1 MVFKNGHTRFYL
13 LLAVLSISI
22 KADVPCIGSAS
33 SITWWQT
40 KNDNPCGLME
50 ETARVCNSQAAVDRI
65 TYGGDYRADPDSCEC
80 SVPYF
85 NLANACAYCG
95 TGDHNRGTSK
105 DEFFEKCDKNNLNV
119 SPQFPE
125 NVTQTYLVPPWATM
139 AIPASGNWSFDDA
152 EAYASENPTPTESAK
167 PTDPSDHHYS
177 VGAVVGGTLGGV
189 FALALVVAIA
199 VLIWCRRS
207 STAARRRRLMM
218 RAQGIP
224 TKVKDTDSIFEI
236 DDEPRRDHDDLDKA
250 YIPVPYTGSAGSQ
263 TSARQSG
270 LWGTPSPG
278 FAASGR
284 FGQHSHRRSQPSSGV
299 NPLDDENSLYS
310 RPSVYSRPGSFAPLQ
325 SPLPAVR
332 KGVEAGYDYFGSN
345 KNRSSF
351 AVNNQHVHHES
362 DAGVSLYS
370 DSQEDSTK
378 QSLPPM
384 YTDVYKPNNMI

>member
-1 MVFKNGHTRFYL
+1 MVFKNGHTLFYL
-13 LLAVLSISI
+13 LLAVLFASI
-22 KADVPCIGSAS
+22 KAIPCIESAS
-33 SITWWQT
+33 NIVWWQT
-40 KNDNPCGLME
+40 NNNNPCDLMG
-50 ETARVCNSQAAVDRI
+50 ETAQVCNRQAAVDRL
-65 TYGGDYRADPDSCEC
+65 TPGGFYRADPDSCEC

-95 TGDHNRGTSK
+95 TGDQNRGTSK
-105 DEFFEKCDKNNLNV
+105 DDFFEKCEKNNIDV

-125 NVTQTYLVPPWATM
+125 NVTQANLIPPWATM

-351 AVNNQHVHHES
+351 AVNNQHVHNES

-384 YTDVYKPNNMI
+384 YTDVYKRNNMI